1 MMVRSNLFGLE
12 RFFASTKIRR
22 FDKPEKD
29 LNNIMCFCIIVL
41 NQSSSISFLR
51 SMPQFLSAD
60 ISQQS
65 FQLRV
70 GHGEPLAEVAK
81 GRTQLTIRTP
91 KWRQGMI
98 SDPAGRFRR

>member
-51 SMPQFLSAD
+51 SMP
-60 ISQQS
+60 
-65 FQLRV
+65 
-70 GHGEPLAEVAK
+70 
-81 GRTQLTIRTP
+81 
-91 KWRQGMI
+91 
-98 SDPAGRFRR
+98 